1 MKYKKVMFVAP
12 GKVEIQEDEINPED
26 LPADH
31 VLIKTH
37 YSLISAGT
45 ELACLS
51 GTESWFKMPL
61 TSGYASVGEVV
72 AKGNEVTNLDIGDTV
87 FQYGHHEEYSIQP
100 MRKIVVKVPETIDE
114 KLIPFTRMATIAM
127 TAIRVSDIE
136 LGDYVVVT
144 GQGLIGNM
152 AAQLAKLQGA
162 DVIVI
167 DLSDKRLELSKKCGI
182 EFCINSKQSNVREK
196 IMKITDAK
204 GISTLIEATGIP
216 QVAVKGLP
224 LIAKGGEIILLGSPR
239 GGFQGDITDLFNYC
253 HLSDRGYIT
262 FKGAHEWRFP
272 IRYDNFVKHSIERNT
287 KIVFNL
293 MEKKQLSVKPLLSH
307 VVKPYE
313 IAKAYEG
320 LKNNKDDYIGVIIDW
335 N

>member
-1 MKYKKVMFVAP
+1 MKCKKAMFVAP
-12 GKVEIQEDEINPED
+12 GKVEIQEHEIDSKD
-26 LPADH
+26 LPAGH

-51 GTESWFKMPL
+51 GTESWFRMPR
-61 TSGYASVGEVV
+61 TPGYASVGEVV
-72 AKGNEVTNLDIGDTV
+72 AKGNEVPNLDIGDTV
-87 FQYGHHEEYSIQP
+87 FQYGHHEEYSIQS
-100 MRKIVVKVPETIDE
+100 MREILIKVPETIDE

-127 TAIRVSDIE
+127 TAIRVSNIE

-144 GQGLIGNM
+144 GQGLVGNM

-162 DVIVI
+162 NVIVI
-167 DLSDKRLELSKKCGI
+167 DLSDSRLGLSKKCGI

-196 IMKITDAK
+196 ITELTDSR
-204 GISTLIEATGIP
+204 GVLTLIEATGIP
-216 QVAVKGLP
+216 QVAVEALP

-239 GGFQGDITDLFNYC
+239 GEFQGDITDLFNYC

-272 IRYDNFVKHSIERNT
+272 IKHGNFVKHSIERNT

-307 VVKPYE
+307 IVKPYE

-320 LKNNKDDYIGVIIDW
+320 LKNNKDEYIGVIIDW